1 MQKELMSNSK
11 KEESMLYVMNKYELE
26 QKGYSG
32 GKDDNANVG
41 VYYITDIHLPQHGI
55 CPNIGLKSKKKKIDI
70 IIKKMFK
77 NNLNQLDIPFLI
89 NMDKSVE
96 EFEWRWRLEY
106 NRDILW
112 FGGDISESIDDVE
125 LFFERLI
132 LRYLYL
138 TQFKKHERLFVPA
151 KNEKEIETEYN
162 RYLDEL
168 NIKYNKCLKKI
179 RKIEKKS
186 KKRFFNSYKEKD
198 IYTIQELLLK
208 RKDLPAYTFKVME
221 QMKQIQNEIKQYVS
235 RRQEFFE
242 YNSVYHKYQLVKEKK
257 SIFFVLGNHELSQFD
272 TAQIAYAEY
281 KKRLE
286 PLGITVLCNE
296 CVNYFGFNIIGG
308 VGFTQY
314 NDQYNATTLIGPKN
328 MMLEGRKYNTH
339 SLEIQE
345 SQIFKNKYLEAL
357 NRAKLE
363 KKRLLVLTHYPVEDW
378 LGTEERDSS
387 CVYFSGH
394 THRNYLSINS
404 KEYIYA
410 DNQIG
415 YKSVNFCLKRA
426 RLGFCKNPFM
436 QYQDG
441 YYEITIEKYCDFC
454 MFSGEPI
461 QGVTVLNK
469 NLINAKLYMMKY
481 CGYYGFFIISERNT
495 KICVGGKVKNINKI
509 KNLNDLYACFQN
521 VLVMYIRIL
530 APYRTLQEK
539 IAREIKE
546 ISKMGVNTWG
556 IEGKIH
562 GCIIDV
568 DYYHHIMVNPL
579 DGKITFYYSQTW
591 GQVQTFKNYFSLLE
605 HINGGLPEKQ
615 KRLLLEKQK
624 QELTTKDMLI
634 SVENINESPEVKH
647 IQLRNSVYSYSYTIK
662 QLQRLFDSNILRE
675 WNSQWEN
682 EAFIANGMI
691 TDEFEK
697 MFK

>member
-1 MQKELMSNSK
+1 
-11 KEESMLYVMNKYELE
+11 
-26 QKGYSG
+26 
-32 GKDDNANVG
+32 
-41 VYYITDIHLPQHGI
+41 
-55 CPNIGLKSKKKKIDI
+55 
-70 IIKKMFK
+70 
-77 NNLNQLDIPFLI
+77 
-89 NMDKSVE
+89 
-96 EFEWRWRLEY
+96 
-106 NRDILW
+106 
-112 FGGDISESIDDVE
+112 
-125 LFFERLI
+125 
-132 LRYLYL
+132 
-138 TQFKKHERLFVPA
+138 
-151 KNEKEIETEYN
+151 
-162 RYLDEL
+162 
-168 NIKYNKCLKKI
+168 
-179 RKIEKKS
+179 
-186 KKRFFNSYKEKD
+186 
-198 IYTIQELLLK
+198 
-208 RKDLPAYTFKVME
+208 
-221 QMKQIQNEIKQYVS
+221 
-235 RRQEFFE
+235 
-242 YNSVYHKYQLVKEKK
+242 
-257 SIFFVLGNHELSQFD
+257 
-272 TAQIAYAEY
+272 
-281 KKRLE
+281 
-286 PLGITVLCNE
+286 
-296 CVNYFGFNIIGG
+296 
-308 VGFTQY
+308 
-314 NDQYNATTLIGPKN
+314 
-328 MMLEGRKYNTH
+328 
-339 SLEIQE
+339 
-345 SQIFKNKYLEAL
+345 
-357 NRAKLE
+357 
-363 KKRLLVLTHYPVEDW
+363 
-378 LGTEERDSS
+378 
-387 CVYFSGH
+387 
-394 THRNYLSINS
+394 
-404 KEYIYA
+404 
-410 DNQIG
+410 
-415 YKSVNFCLKRA
+415 
-426 RLGFCKNPFM
+426 M

-461 QGVTVLNK
+461 QGVTVYYK

-634 SVENINESPEVKH
+634 SVENVNESPEVKH